1 MNDALL
7 GQATMDEAN
16 NRIKQLEKA
25 LAISKAVAK
34 DKGLELG
41 LALVEIQRL
50 KEKVKKFRGVLTLVV
65 HWTYGLKVSSSN
77 ADVMAAI
84 KKFEALAQRT
94 LSLDELWDE
103 ADKGKPALEKWKKD
117 ISDKNEQE

>member
-16 NRIKQLEKA
+16 NRIKQLE
-25 LAISKAVAK
+25 
-34 DKGLELG
+34 
-41 LALVEIQRL
+41 
-50 KEKVKKFRGVLTLVV
+50 EKVKKFRGVLTLMV

-117 ISDKNEQE
+117 ISDKTGDPE